1 MLNLQQIIN
10 YIWDFSNKCYNT
22 AASRN
27 ALNAKNQK
35 NTTFHS
41 WHLDLKKKIFAW
53 LLNPVAKN
61 KNCFPE
67 KSEYLI
73 INLFVF

>member
-22 AASRN
+22 AASWN

-35 NTTFHS
+35 
-41 WHLDLKKKIFAW
+41 
-53 LLNPVAKN
+53 
-61 KNCFPE
+61 
-67 KSEYLI
+67 EYLKVVSI
-73 INLFVF
+73 LGIYT